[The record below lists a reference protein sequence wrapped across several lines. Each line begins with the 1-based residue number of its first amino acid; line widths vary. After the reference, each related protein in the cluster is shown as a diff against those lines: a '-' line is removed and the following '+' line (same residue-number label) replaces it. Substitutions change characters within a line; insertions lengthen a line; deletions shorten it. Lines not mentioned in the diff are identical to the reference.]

1 MRVYVTD
8 QLVTLAVTL
17 LTGICAGILYDMFRV
32 LRRKFRGGRI
42 ITAVTDLI
50 FCVSFACA
58 LFLLGYIGGG
68 GVYRLYMPFVS
79 LLGCAVY
86 FVLFSKAVLALLLLF
101 ADFLEKIIRVLLSP
115 FVFAISFAKKAAIFL
130 KKIFYYKKKWYTIRL
145 GRNLCLSE
153 ATKTLAKTEG
163 HTDETEKG
171 KYYY

>member
-1 MRVYVTD
+1 MRIYVTD

-17 LTGICAGILYDMFRV
+17 LSGILAGILYDLFRV
-32 LRRKFRGGRI
+32 LRRKFRGGRV
-42 ITAVTDLI
+42 ITAVTDLL
-50 FCVSFACA
+50 FCLIYACA
-58 LFLLGYIGGG
+58 LFLLGFIGGG

-86 FVLFSKAVLALLLLF
+86 FALFSKAVTALLLLF

-115 FVFAISFAKKAAIFL
+115 FIFAIGFAKKTAIFL

-145 GRNLCLSE
+145 DRNLCLSDGG
-153 ATKTLAKTEG
+153 KTFAKTEG